1 MYGKTIAESDLG
13 SLRRDWGGMSSLIGQ
28 QAQIPEKLVVTYDRR
43 ERTED
48 RRRTGREIRRQKE
61 NFRGGGN
68 TFLMECIQSRCKW
81 AQSCNVF
88 VSLPGRTMWGFFSDE
103 LCQKVQ

>member
-13 SLRRDWGGMSSLIGQ
+13 SLLRERRGVGMSSLIGQ
-28 QAQIPEKLVVTYDRR
+28 QAQTPEKLVVTYDRR

-48 RRRTGREIRRQKE
+48 RRRTGREIRGQKE

-68 TFLMECIQSRCKW
+68 TFLMKECI
-81 AQSCNVF
+81 
-88 VSLPGRTMWGFFSDE
+88 
-103 LCQKVQ
+103 